1 MNVTLKSS
9 KPFIVKKRKKLNER
23 ILDAYDKGFADG
35 YETGIAEL
43 EDFKLDMEF
52 MAAER
57 KEVGLPW

>member
-1 MNVTLKSS
+1 MTLKSS
-9 KPFIVKKRKKLNER
+9 KPFIVKKKKKLNER
-23 ILDAYDKGFADG
+23 ILEAYDKGFADG

>member
-1 MNVTLKSS
+1 MNTLKGKRFS
-9 KPFIVKKRKKLNER
+9 VKKRKKLNER

-52 MAAER
+52 MDTER

>member
-1 MNVTLKSS
+1 MNTLKGKRFS
-9 KPFIVKKRKKLNER
+9 VKKRKKLNER